1 MDLFMDIL
9 AAVLKLLT
17 MYTAVIGACFLL
29 PGRKR
34 KKSPPDTRFAVLIPA
49 RNEENV
55 IASLVENLFQQ
66 NYPRE
71 KYDVYVIPNNC
82 TDNTEGVARQAGA
95 KILRCFWPVRTKGDV
110 LHQAFDQLKGSYEAY
125 VIFDADNLV
134 HPDFLARMNDAVAE
148 GAQIAKS
155 RQIASNPYDS
165 WVSGC
170 YDIYFENFNLLYN
183 RPRATLGLNAKLIGT
198 GFMVTDA
205 LLQSFGGWNTETLT
219 EDMEFA
225 AQCAEAGVRIHYVP
239 EALNYDEQPTSFRA
253 SLRQRR
259 RWSAG
264 VQSVANLY
272 IPRLVAKRPKW
283 LRLDMAQNLAM
294 IYVQLL
300 AAVPAGYGLI
310 GLTPAS
316 ILKTLAVALI
326 SFWLGMTVTGL
337 FLTVTN
343 RRSVWKMRK
352 SILLY
357 PLFTASWYPLHI
369 LSLFAKP
376 KTWQPI
382 AHRGTKPT
390 KAIPVRD
397 KIAM

>member
-9 AAVLKLLT
+9 AAVLELLT
-17 MYTAVIGACFLL
+17 AYTAVTGVCFLL
-29 PGRKR
+29 PRPRRKV
-34 KKSPPDTRFAVLIPA
+34 SPPYTRFAVLVPA
-49 RNEENV
+49 RNEETV
-55 IASLVENLFQQ
+55 IANLVENLFQQ

-82 TDNTEGVARQAGA
+82 TDNTEEAARQAGA
-95 KILRCFWPVRTKGDV
+95 KILSCPWPVRTKGDV
-110 LHQAFDQLKGSYEAY
+110 LHQVFGMLKGKYEAY
-125 VIFDADNLV
+125 VVFDADNLV

-148 GAQIAKS
+148 GALIAKS

-170 YDIYFENFNLLYN
+170 YDIYFQNFNLLYN

-198 GFMVTDA
+198 GFMVTDT
-205 LLQSFGGWNTETLT
+205 LLERLGGWNTETLT

-272 IPRLVAKRPKW
+272 VPRLVAKRPKW
-283 LRLDMAQNLAM
+283 LRLDMAQNLVM
-294 IYVQLL
+294 IYVQIL
-300 AAVPAGYGLI
+300 AAVPMLYGLI
-310 GLTPAS
+310 GLAPAA
-316 ILKTLAVALI
+316 ILKTLGIALI
-326 SFWLGMTVTGL
+326 SFWLGMTATGL

-343 RRSVWKMRK
+343 RRSVRKMWK

-357 PLFTASWYPLHI
+357 PLFAASWYPLHI

-382 AHRGTKPT
+382 AHRGTKPH
-390 KAIPVRD
+390 KAIPMRD